1 MRQGPMTKAEEVA
14 RAVREEAERGDVDA
28 QAAMGV
34 MYLIGRGVEQDLEE
48 AVAWLRRAAEQDN
61 PDAQHNLGVA
71 YDTGFC
77 GMLPSDAVEAMAW
90 YRLAANQGHAGSQY
104 NLGVA
109 YAEGNGVPQHD
120 VQAIKWW
127 RKAAERGSARA
138 QYNLGVSYSKGE
150 GVARDDVQAVEW
162 WYRAA
167 QSPDIAT
174 KPQRGWLSSP
184 EGSVVKR
191 GLGDAGRGEQGNAD
205 AQYHLGRM
213 YALGRG
219 VPRDNGRAAEWLRR
233 AAAQGHSDARSE
245 LAKRVW
251 RRILLLVGAAI
262 VAMVITITLMIV
274 N

>member
-71 YDTGFC
+71 YDTGFY

-127 RKAAERGSARA
+127 RKAAERGYARA
-138 QYNLGVSYSKGE
+138 QYNLGVRYSRGE

-162 WYRAA
+162 WDKAA

-174 KPQRGWLSSP
+174 KPQRDWLSP
-184 EGSVVKR
+184 EGNVVKR
-191 GLGDAGRGEQGNAD
+191 ASATQGVGSTATPMRSTTWAACTRWVGEHLATVGEPLIGFGERLHRDIAMLGPSLQKKCGGGS
-205 AQYHLGRM
+205 YC
-213 YALGRG
+213 
-219 VPRDNGRAAEWLRR
+219 W
-233 AAAQGHSDARSE
+233 SE
-245 LAKRVW
+245 LQ
-251 RRILLLVGAAI
+251 LS
-262 VAMVITITLMIV
+262 
-274 N
+274 

>member
-1 MRQGPMTKAEEVA
+1 
-14 RAVREEAERGDVDA
+14 
-28 QAAMGV
+28 
-34 MYLIGRGVEQDLEE
+34 
-48 AVAWLRRAAEQDN
+48 
-61 PDAQHNLGVA
+61 
-71 YDTGFC
+71 
-77 GMLPSDAVEAMAW
+77 MLPSDAVEAMAW

-127 RKAAERGSARA
+127 RKAAERGYARA
-138 QYNLGVSYSKGE
+138 QYNLGVRYSRGE

-162 WYRAA
+162 WDKAA

-174 KPQRGWLSSP
+174 KPQRDWLSP
-184 EGSVVKR
+184 EGSVVKK
-191 GLGDAGRGEQGNAD
+191 GFGDPGRGEHGNAH

-219 VPRDNGRAAEWLRR
+219 APRDSRRAADWFRR

-245 LAKRVW
+245 LAKKVW

-262 VAMVITITLMIV
+262 VAMVITITLMVV